1 VIASIVAPNG
11 EKYNI
16 KMKFF
21 TIMERKEAFAGRWFG
36 VHPLKCHPERSV
48 KGCGIVKN
56 MMRKN
61 QPCTRSRTFAGR
73 ALRASEQKRA
83 AGSAQVTSMSA

>member
-1 VIASIVAPNG
+1 MQEQNEI
-11 EKYNI
+11 
-16 KMKFF
+16 F
-21 TIMERKEAFAGRWFG
+21 TIMERKEAFAGKVAWN
-36 VHPLKCHPERSV
+36 VSPKCHPERSV